1 LGYRGLLPFGGI
13 FVMSKEIG
21 SEHTGARG
29 VLRVVGSCFVFVG
42 LIFVIVGMASFFS
55 AFGGS
60 GPPRYFWCASLGM
73 PFLAVGGIM
82 CMLGYMGA
90 IGRYVV
96 NEVAPVSKDA
106 INYMADGTKEA
117 IGDVAAVIDEGLRS
131 GAGATEV
138 RVLRCHKCNADNEV
152 LAKFCKE
159 CGAAI
164 TKSKPCGICGELNDA
179 DAKFCDNCGKPCL

>member
-1 LGYRGLLPFGGI
+1 
-13 FVMSKEIG
+13 MSREIG
-21 SEHTGARG
+21 SQHTGTRS
-29 VLRVVGSCFVFVG
+29 VLRVVGPCCVIVG
-42 LIFVIVGMASFFS
+42 LIFVIVGMVSFFP
-55 AFGGS
+55 AFVGS

-82 CMLGYMGA
+82 CKFGYMGA

-106 INYMADGTKEA
+106 FNYMADGTKEA
-117 IGDVAAVIDEGLRS
+117 IGEVAAVIDEGLRS
-131 GAGATEV
+131 GAGAMEV

-152 LAKFCKE
+152 SAKFCKE
-159 CGAAI
+159 CGAAV